1 MPTAIVTGAS
11 SGIGLAIAQALAE
24 RGYSLVLTSRSLTL
38 SHPGLAQI
46 KSERLAIVAGDIA
59 EPDTARQVLR
69 SGLDRFG
76 GVDLLVNNAGIF
88 IPRPFVDYTEQ
99 EYERLM
105 STNVRGFFN
114 LTRPVLAHMLA
125 RRSGHIVNITSSL
138 AENPIRQVP
147 CVLPMLAK
155 GGLNAATRALA
166 LEVAGTGVRVN
177 AVSPGIIRTPMHPDH
192 THEMLATLQPMCRI
206 GEAHEIAR
214 GVLYLEDSP
223 FVTGELLHIDGGASV
238 GRW

>member
-24 RGYSLVLTSRSLTL
+24 RGYSLVVTSRSLTP
-38 SHPGLAQI
+38 SHPGFAQI
-46 KSERLAIVAGDIA
+46 GPERLAVVAGDIA
-59 EPDTARQVLR
+59 DADTARMVLR

-76 GVDLLVNNAGIF
+76 GIDLLVNNAGIF
-88 IPRPFVDYTEQ
+88 IPKPFVDYTEQ

-114 LTRPVLAHMLA
+114 LTRPVLTHMLA
-125 RRSGHIVNITSSL
+125 RRAGHIVNITTSL

-192 THEMLATLQPMCRI
+192 THEMLATLQPMGRI
-206 GEAHEIAR
+206 GEADEIAR